1 MENGT
6 AFALK
11 VTDPKSGREMMVQLA
26 ESQTLRIGRAPQNE
40 IAVSWDRKISREHA
54 QIRLDAGRAVVS
66 CVPTARNPILIA
78 GGSTR
83 ELHLTDKQQFQ
94 IGQTLF
100 EYLAPG
106 LAEEATIGPELSD
119 EDDADIV
126 GLKAGDLS
134 KFEFGDTKK
143 QLQLLCDLPKMIGNA
158 ESDADL
164 GHMLAGLLLEAIP
177 EAVAVAVASYDR
189 PEAERLQAG
198 DMDNSQL
205 IRPSMMRVR
214 TRDDY
219 QGRFMPSRRL
229 VGRSLK
235 RQESSIHVWG
245 DRDESGRFTMS
256 ESLAWAFCV
265 PVPSETSGGW
275 CLYCAG
281 QGGKEGSQ
289 LVTAETLEPDVRFAQ
304 LLAQFIGSIRQVRV
318 LQDQKTQL
326 SSFFSPK
333 VIENLTAGGDAL
345 APSEKDIT
353 VLFCDVRGFS
363 RKSEKHSNDLH
374 YLLNCVKAALGA
386 MTQGILAHDGA
397 IADFQGDAALGF
409 WGWPDGLES
418 GAVPAA
424 LAALEI
430 QDAFENSAGNELLE
444 GFSVG
449 LGIAHGNAIA
459 GQIGTAQQAKIGVF
473 GPVVNQGARLE
484 SMTKQYGVSICV
496 DEKTAEFVRGYLGK
510 KQARV
515 RRLARVRPKG
525 MDTSI
530 VVHQLLKGSGS
541 SDVTDAQIEN
551 FEAALDLVI
560 AGTWTQAIA
569 KLKACPDE
577 GPVQFLLARMS
588 DYNNT
593 PPADWDGAF
602 SLANK

>member
-6 AFALK
+6 GLALK
-11 VTDPKSGREMMVQLA
+11 VSDPRSGREMVVQLL
-26 ESQTLRIGRAPQNE
+26 QTQTVGIGRAPQNGC
-40 IAVSWDRKISREHA
+40 AVSWDREISRAHA
-54 QIRLDAGRAVVS
+54 EIRMVGGRATVS
-66 CVPTARNPILIA
+66 CLPKARNPILIA
-78 GGSTR
+78 GGQTR
-83 ELHLTDKQQFQ
+83 ELQLSNGQQFQ

-100 EYLAPG
+100 EYVDSGSGEEETMGPSG
-106 LAEEATIGPELSD
+106 DAEIFS
-119 EDDADIV
+119 
-126 GLKAGDLS
+126 LKSGDLS

-143 QLQLLCDLPKMIGNA
+143 QMKLLCELPKMIANA
-158 ESDADL
+158 ESETEL
-164 GHMLAGLLLEAIP
+164 GHLLAGMLLEAIP
-177 EAVAVAVASYDR
+177 EAVAVAVAAYEK
-189 PEAERLQAG
+189 PEAEQQEADEL
-198 DMDNSQL
+198 DYSQL
-205 IRPSMMRVR
+205 VVPGMMRVR

-229 VGRSLK
+229 VGAALSK
-235 RQESSIHVWG
+235 KESMIHVWG
-245 DRDESGRFTMS
+245 ARDESGRFTMS
-256 ESLAWAFCV
+256 DSLSWAFCV
-265 PVPSETSGGW
+265 PVPGESSAGW

-281 QGGKEGSQ
+281 EGGKDDAIF
-289 LVTAETLEPDVRFAQ
+289 VTAETLEPDVRFAQ
-304 LLAQFIGSIRQVRV
+304 LLAQFIGSIRQVRI
-318 LQDQKTQL
+318 LQEQKTQL

-333 VIENLTAGGDAL
+333 VMENLTGGGDAL

-363 RKSEKHSNDLH
+363 RKSEKHQDDLL
-374 YLLNCVKAALGA
+374 YLLSCVKAALGA

-409 WGWPDGLES
+409 WGWPSGLAD

-430 QDAFENSAGNELLE
+430 QHTFAHSDGDELLE

-484 SMTKQYGVSICV
+484 SMTKQYGVSICI

-510 KQARV
+510 MQARV
-515 RRLARVRPKG
+515 RRLAKVRPKG
-525 MDTSI
+525 MDTAI
-530 VVHQLLKGSGS
+530 EVNELLNGTNDSPI
-541 SDVTDAQIEN
+541 TDEQIEK

-560 AGTWTQAIA
+560 DGKWSEAI
-569 KLKACPDE
+569 KALNACTKE
-577 GPVQFLLARMS
+577 GPVEFLLKHMK
-588 DYNNT
+588 DYDNT
-593 PPADWDGAF
+593 PPDDWDGAF

>member
-1 MENGT
+1 MENG
-6 AFALK
+6 AGFALK
-11 VTDPKSGREMMVQLA
+11 VSDPRSGREMVLPLS
-26 ESQTLRIGRAPQNE
+26 ENQTLRIGRAPQNE
-40 IAVSWDRKISREHA
+40 VAVSWDREISREHA
-54 QIRLDAGRAVVS
+54 QLRMENGNATVS
-66 CVPTARNPILIA
+66 CLPKARNPILIA
-78 GGSTR
+78 GGQTR
-83 ELHLTDKQQFQ
+83 ELLLTDKQQFQ

-106 LAEEATIGPELSD
+106 IALEETMGPD
-119 EDDADIV
+119 DDDDAEIF
-126 GLKAGDLS
+126 GLKSGDLS
-134 KFEFGDTKK
+134 KFEFGDTQK
-143 QLQLLCDLPKMIGNA
+143 QMQLLCDLPKMIANA
-158 ESDADL
+158 ESEAEL
-164 GHMLAGLLLEAIP
+164 GHMLAGLLLDAIP
-177 EAVAVAVASYDR
+177 EAVAVAVANYEQ
-189 PEAERLQAG
+189 PEAERLKASEL
-198 DMDNSQL
+198 DDSQL
-205 IRPSMMRVR
+205 INPAMMRVR

-235 RQESSIHVWG
+235 RQESTIHVWG
-245 DRDESGRFTMS
+245 ARDESGRFTMS
-256 ESLAWAFCV
+256 DSLSWAFCV
-265 PVPSETSGGW
+265 PVPGESSSGW

-281 QGGKEGSQ
+281 EGGKDGAVF
-289 LVTAETLEPDVRFAQ
+289 VTADTLEPDVRFAQ

-333 VIENLTAGGDAL
+333 VIENLTGGGDAL

-363 RKSEKHSNDLH
+363 RKSEMHQDDLH
-374 YLLNCVKAALGA
+374 YLLECVKAALGA

-409 WGWPDGLES
+409 WGWPVGLED

-430 QDAFENSAGNELLE
+430 QHTFAHSEGNELLE

-484 SMTKQYGVSICV
+484 SMTKQYGVSICI
-496 DEKTAEFVRGYLGK
+496 DEKTAEFVKGYLGK
-510 KQARV
+510 MQARV

-525 MDTSI
+525 MDTPI
-530 VVHQLLKGSGS
+530 TVNELLNGAND
-541 SDVTDAQIEN
+541 SDVSDQQIEN

-560 AGTWTQAIA
+560 EGKWTEAIA
-569 KLKACPDE
+569 ALKACPEE
-577 GPVQFLLARMS
+577 GPVTFLLERMEEE
-588 DYNNT
+588 NNT